1 MDMLDQRVE
10 SLCAGSLFLNSLPGD
25 SDSDSVREIA
35 HSLAPDELVELGVD
49 ADVLSVHHLLD
60 QLFDFVDRAGSFA
73 LKLGAMSEFVDVDGR
88 VNGDF

>member
-10 SLCAGSLFLNSLPGD
+10 SLCAGSLFLN
-25 SDSDSVREIA
+25 SDSVREIA

-73 LKLGAMSEFVDVDGR
+73 LKLGTMSEFVDVDGR